1 MAIPAVDVIST
12 AFQHAKQQLFK
23 PFWLGQWTRL
33 AIVGLLAGESVGG
46 CSFNFPSRSPT
57 TPRDGDSQALL
68 QAAITRGP
76 LFLATIAMLILV
88 GLVLIIALVYVSSM
102 MRF

>member
-12 AFQHAKQQLFK
+12 AFQHAKQQLFR

-46 CSFNFPSRSPT
+46 CNFSFPSRSSV
-57 TPRDGDSQALL
+57 TPRDGGSQALL
-68 QAAITRGP
+68 QAGMTRGP
-76 LFLATIAMLILV
+76 LFLAAIAMLVLV
-88 GLVLIIALVYVSSM
+88 GLVLIIALVYVNSM
-102 MRF
+102 MR